1 MSAPPPSASA
11 PLPPCYRAKPLRV
24 SCVQFDVKLGRVE
37 ENAAKVEAMT
47 ARLAPG
53 SVDLLVLP
61 EMALSGYMFAS
72 PAAIAP
78 YLEAPKTGPTAR
90 LATALAARL
99 HCYVVAG
106 YPEVIPGAK
115 ITKEVEAEAL
125 GVGYNSAVLAGP
137 EGVIGNYRKT
147 FRFETDK
154 TWAREGDGF
163 AFFDLPEPLG
173 RVGLGICMD
182 LNPRDFIAPWNAFEL
197 ATFAVDNG
205 VDVLVVPMNW
215 LDPAEQDHDSD
226 SDEDDGLAVPPRDPN
241 APSESNLNY
250 WAARLAPLHDPT
262 PRYSEGGAVE
272 PAAGKD
278 VVFVAANRVG
288 KEEGTT
294 FVGTSCVMSISSVPS
309 RIELVE
315 VCNRTE
321 ERVLVAEI
329 V

>member
-137 EGVIGNYRKT
+137 EG
-147 FRFETDK
+147 
-154 TWAREGDGF
+154 
-163 AFFDLPEPLG
+163 PLG

-226 SDEDDGLAVPPRDPN
+226 SDEDDGLA
-241 APSESNLNY
+241 SNLNY